1 MKQFVRNFL
10 FVMVCSLLS
19 MFALAQGPVPDLQ
32 NEGAEKL
39 LVWLQVITSVIGTFS
54 VIAALT
60 PTQRDDRIVGKLM
73 KFVDFLGANFGAAKN
88 KTGDKK

>member
-1 MKQFVRNFL
+1 MKNFVQKVL
-10 FVMVCSLLS
+10 LVMVCSLLS
-19 MFALAQGPVPDLQ
+19 ALVLAQGPVPDLQ

-54 VIAALT
+54 VIAAVT

-73 KFVDFLGANFGAAKN
+73 KVVDFLGANFGAAKN
-88 KTGDKK
+88 KNGDKK

>member
-1 MKQFVRNFL
+1 MKQFVRNL
-10 FVMVCSLLS
+10 LLVMVCSLLS
-19 MFALAQGPVPDLQ
+19 MLALAQGPVPDLQ

-54 VIAALT
+54 LIAAIT

-73 KFVDFLGANFGAAKN
+73 KVVDFLGANFGAAKN